1 VELAVS
7 PGLYLA
13 DTKFA
18 LTAAGFITS
27 PNNQLVSRTSVNE
40 DLSVPLP
47 SIGFVMNYNI
57 TPRFQFQSRYDFFYI
72 NISNY
77 EGAMFEF
84 YAGLEYR
91 LFKHFALGA
100 AYDRLDAGLQDTST
114 GGFKVDFSYN
124 LAYFYGTL
132 YLF

>member
-1 VELAVS
+1 
-7 PGLYLA
+7 
-13 DTKFA
+13 
-18 LTAAGFITS
+18 
-27 PNNQLVSRTSVNE
+27 
-40 DLSVPLP
+40 
-47 SIGFVMNYNI
+47 MNYNI
-57 TPRFQFQSRYDFFYI
+57 TPRFQFQSRTDFFYI

-114 GGFKVDFSYN
+114 GGFDVNFAYN
-124 LAYFYGTL
+124 LVYVYGTL